1 MDGHQL
7 QDLLYVLDNSLANFM
22 NYELVYST
30 DFTQTPL
37 YKTLVA
43 FVGDCNKLIPKMTCQ
58 GRKLFAG
65 RIRWELG
72 CMTQLLLHAAA
83 AERIKKRQHFTSLT
97 QQHFQVVCGLLQCC
111 CDLKFLPAKEY
122 EIIATQIQLIVQK

>member
-1 MDGHQL
+1 
-7 QDLLYVLDNSLANFM
+7 M

-37 YKTLVA
+37 YKTLIT
-43 FVGDCNKLIPKMTCQ
+43 FVGDCNRLIPKMTCQ

-83 AERIKKRQHFTSLT
+83 AERENKRQYFVALT

-111 CDLKFLPAKEY
+111 CDLKFLPIHNY
-122 EIIATQIQLIVQK
+122 ETLNSKLFLQKNGKLKLPSAEVYF

>member
-1 MDGHQL
+1 MK
-7 QDLLYVLDNSLANFM
+7 
-22 NYELVYST
+22 YELIYST

-37 YKTLVA
+37 YTMVVT
-43 FVGDCNKLIPKMTCQ
+43 FVGDCNKLIPKMACS

-83 AERIKKRQHFTSLT
+83 TERVNKRRHFISLT

-111 CDLKFLPAKEY
+111 CDLKFFPGQSY
-122 EIIATQIQLIVQK
+122 EMLSMQMQTLRKQFMG